1 MHPNK
6 CCTMILTNTCL
17 SICDGRQCQ
26 LSILA
31 SNQKTALKCN
41 AQTTESTRKWA
52 KIRRNCSDTNRY
64 LKEPSHLADPIP
76 QLSKS
81 STPHSRKP
89 VALGQWRDI
98 ADEQSKNAS
107 PPWDPHTHTQ
117 TTRIL
122 LQIDFTKRTV
132 ARYAHWFG
140 VWDIQHPL
148 PTSTTVA
155 VTSSEANTP
164 HLCFRFPSI
173 NRRHAIRAQQSNDF
187 C

>member
-6 CCTMILTNTCL
+6 CCTMILTETCL

-52 KIRRNCSDTNRY
+52 KIRRKCSDTNRY

-107 PPWDPHTHTQ
+107 PLWDPHTHTH
-117 TTRIL
+117 TRKKESFCKLTSQKERWHAMPIGL
-122 LQIDFTKRTV
+122 GSVTFNT
-132 ARYAHWFG
+132 HF
-140 VWDIQHPL
+140 PL
-148 PTSTTVA
+148 P
-155 VTSSEANTP
+155 P
-164 HLCFRFPSI
+164 LWP
-173 NRRHAIRAQQSNDF
+173 
-187 C
+187 